1 MPDEPSAD
9 NSAVRVASSA
19 PESEPDQSY
28 YWTEEWQAGERAAD
42 AEIEAGGLQ
51 QLNNAEE
58 LYAYFRALSQDV
70 LNRP

>member
-9 NSAVRVASSA
+9 NSAVSVASSA

-42 AEIEAGGLQ
+42 VEIQAGGLQ
-51 QLNNAEE
+51 QLNNTEE
-58 LYAYFRALSQDV
+58 LEAYFRALSQDV
-70 LNRP
+70 TN